1 MGKLHE
7 EISPELGEWIAKQ
20 RIYFVSTAPLAADGL
35 INNSPK
41 GIDSLR
47 ILGPKE
53 LAYLDLTGSGV
64 ETIAHLREN
73 GRISLMFCAFDGP
86 PKIVRVHGVGEVVLP
101 TDAEFESLKQ
111 HFPDLPGVRSI
122 VRIHAK
128 RISDSCGYAVP
139 KYEFVGERD
148 TLLRWAADKGNDA
161 LANYRRLKNAQSIDG
176 LPGLAKEESPSPKPE
191 KNAES

>member
-7 EISPELGEWIAKQ
+7 EISPELGEWIKKQ
-20 RIYFVSTAPLAADGL
+20 RVFFVSTAPLAADGL

-41 GIDSLR
+41 GMDSLR

-73 GRISLMFCAFDGP
+73 GRICLMFCAFDGP
-86 PKIVRVHGVGEVVLP
+86 PKIVRVQGIGEVILP
-101 TDAEFESLKQ
+101 NDAEFKSLRQ
-111 HFPDLPGVRSI
+111 HFPDLPGLRSI
-122 VRIHAK
+122 VRIQAT
-128 RISDSCGYAVP
+128 RISDSCGFAVP

-148 TLLRWAADKGNDA
+148 ALVRWAADKGSEAFAD
-161 LANYRRLKNAQSIDG
+161 YRRLKNARSIDG
-176 LPGLAKEESPSPKPE
+176 LPGLAYEECESPKQI
-191 KNAES
+191 ESRDS